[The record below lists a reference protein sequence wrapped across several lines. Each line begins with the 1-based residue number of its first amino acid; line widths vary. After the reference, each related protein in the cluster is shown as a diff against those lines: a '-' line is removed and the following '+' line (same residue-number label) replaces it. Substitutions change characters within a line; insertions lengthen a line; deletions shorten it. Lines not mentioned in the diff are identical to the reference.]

1 MIPKVIHYCWISG
14 DPFPEK
20 IQRCYDSWKR
30 VLPDYEIVVWDYAKA
45 HAIGSKW
52 VDQAIATKKYA
63 FVADY
68 IRFYALYNYG
78 GIYLDSDVEVLKSFD
93 ELLPLRYFVGKENSA
108 SNWEA
113 AIIGAEPHMYWIYDC
128 LNYYKGRRFINAFG
142 DLQTIPL
149 PRIMN
154 ANLSAKYKIADC
166 FAINQWFYA
175 DDTIC
180 RFPVDWFSPKRYDTL
195 ELNVTKQTY
204 CIHHFSGSW
213 LVNSADYK
221 RTPSQSILFFLRRC
235 WRWPIKK
242 YNKLFN
248 KNA

>member
-30 VLPDYEIVVWDYAKA
+30 VLPDYEIVVWDYDRA

-52 VDQAIATKKYA
+52 VDQAVVTKKYA

-78 GIYLDSDVEVLKSFD
+78 GIYLDSDVEVLKTFD
-93 ELLPLRYFVGKENSA
+93 DLLHLRYFVGKENSA

-113 AIIGAEPHMYWIYDC
+113 AILGAEPHMPWIKDC
-128 LNYYKGRRFINAFG
+128 LDYYKRRKFINAFG
-142 DLQTIPL
+142 DLDTTPL
-149 PRIMN
+149 PRTMN
-154 ANLSAKYKIADC
+154 ALLGQKYVIKDC
-166 FAINQWFYA
+166 YSISEWMWENC
-175 DDTIC
+175 TLC
-180 RFPVDWFSPKRYDTL
+180 RFPVDWFSPKRYDTQ
-195 ELNVTKQTY
+195 ELNVTENTY

-213 LVNSADYK
+213 LVNTVNYK
-221 RTPSQSILFFLRRC
+221 YTPSQHILHFLRRC

-242 YNKLFN
+242 VKKMINRN
-248 KNA
+248 E

>member
-20 IQRCYDSWKR
+20 IQKCYDSWKR

-52 VDQAIATKKYA
+52 VDQAIETKKYA

-68 IRFYALYNYG
+68 IRFYVLYNYG
-78 GIYLDSDVEVLKSFD
+78 GIYLDSDVEVLKSFND
-93 ELLPLRYFVGKENSA
+93 LLDLRYFIGKENST

-113 AIIGAEPHMYWIYDC
+113 AIIGAEPHMSWVKDC
-128 LNYYKGRRFINAFG
+128 LDYYKGRKFINAFG
-142 DLQTIPL
+142 DFQTIPL

-154 ANLSAKYKIADC
+154 NNLTKKYKISDC
-166 FAINQWFYA
+166 LAIHQWYYA

-195 ELNVTKQTY
+195 ELNVTQSTY

-213 LVNSADYK
+213 LVNSCDYR
-221 RTPSQSILFFLRRC
+221 RTISQSILFFLRRC
-235 WRWPIKK
+235 WRWLIKRI
-242 YNKLFN
+242 NRILSRE
-248 KNA
+248 